1 MKVLKIISRVA
12 SVLIILA
19 LILSATLAI
28 SSQLSKGTPKFFGKT
43 MMLVLSGS
51 MEPSIKTGSAIFVED
66 VKNPEEL
73 KKGDVITFR
82 SPIQNEKIITHR
94 IEEVKGS
101 TGNLQFITKGDNN
114 EVIDTLPIPES
125 NILGK
130 YTEITIP
137 YLGYI
142 ASFLQSKKGI
152 GLALIIPGLLI
163 MALEIFSVWRTL
175 VKYEKVKQESVA

>member
-1 MKVLKIISRVA
+1 MKVLKIISRIA
-12 SVLIILA
+12 SVLIVLA

-51 MEPSIKTGSAIFVED
+51 MEPAIKTGSAIFVED
-66 VKNPEEL
+66 VKDPKKL
-73 KKGDVITFR
+73 TKGDVITFR

-94 IEEVKGS
+94 IEEV
-101 TGNLQFITKGDNN
+101 TGTPDNLEFITKGDSN
-114 EVIDTLPIPES
+114 EVKDTMPIPQA

-130 YTEITIP
+130 YSEITIP

-163 MALEIFSVWRTL
+163 IALEIFSVWRTL
-175 VKYEKVKQESVA
+175 VRYERSKQETAA